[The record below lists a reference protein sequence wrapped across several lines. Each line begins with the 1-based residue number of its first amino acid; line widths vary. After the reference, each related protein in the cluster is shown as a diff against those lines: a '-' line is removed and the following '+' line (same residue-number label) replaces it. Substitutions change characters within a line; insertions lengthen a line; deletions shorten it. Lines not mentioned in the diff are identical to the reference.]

1 MYRTRDE
8 YAYHYTTGAVLSSM
22 TIYSSYKRHLNFL
35 TMSQTQYEI
44 FVLLTWFQCIKNLD
58 NFDEFLVNSPPL
70 YVLFIRYIH
79 VYCSLFIL
87 KVIGVVMVAIGVILK
102 SALDVGFIKAS
113 ENAIKIALN
122 AVLKGTY
129 LTNYSIESFSISEL
143 FSGISTAMIVIG
155 VLILLLSFFGC
166 CGGCFRV
173 KTMLIIVS
181 LA

>member
-1 MYRTRDE
+1 
-8 YAYHYTTGAVLSSM
+8 VL
-22 TIYSSYKRHLNFL
+22 
-35 TMSQTQYEI
+35 
-44 FVLLTWFQCIKNLD
+44 
-58 NFDEFLVNSPPL
+58 
-70 YVLFIRYIH
+70 
-79 VYCSLFIL
+79 
-87 KVIGVVMVAIGVILK
+87 VAIGVILK

-173 KTMLIIVS
+173 KIMLIIVS